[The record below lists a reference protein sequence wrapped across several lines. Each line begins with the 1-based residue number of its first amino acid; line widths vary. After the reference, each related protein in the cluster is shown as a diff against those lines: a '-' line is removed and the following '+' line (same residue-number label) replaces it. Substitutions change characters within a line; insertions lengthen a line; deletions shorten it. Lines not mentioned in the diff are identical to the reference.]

1 MGDKALGEQLM
12 HAHHQADK
20 DVGEKTMGLFF
31 NHHSS
36 EPDTAHGHRCPN
48 CGSTDVERRDEGLV
62 PLPPSP
68 MTMFDGTHV
77 APVSEFRCRRC
88 GHTWEDIF

>member
-62 PLPPSP
+62 PLPSSP

-77 APVSEFRCRRC
+77 APVSEFRRRC
-88 GHTWEDIF
+88 GHSWEGIF